1 MASWLLTEST
11 SFRRAAMA
19 RSSNESATLG
29 RVFYVRAHPD
39 FVTSSDVFA
48 MARSSFAWLVTGP
61 EPVSVDG
68 REIDGLP
75 PRLFPLDKLGT
86 VLLDPAC
93 PQQTRDGVWAYL
105 ITRSRAE
112 GGTWTVAC
120 VGLALPMLLRVAAL
134 VTRRF
139 SGDTHDLNAAVLT
152 GFLHGLREV
161 DLVRPAIL
169 ARLYWAVYREG
180 LAALHEAAG
189 SPTPVADLELR
200 TAPAPRPEG
209 HPDLVLAAAV
219 AAGVITAD
227 EAGLI
232 AETRLGELSLT
243 QAAHARG
250 RSYKATQK
258 FRERAEA
265 RLAAHLSSP
274 AGDGPAPARSRRSG
288 RVTPTRPSLLSV
300 TATGA
305 SSERKVRRPVSP
317 EDPESGIAAR
327 GIPQPAR
334 RRTCASRSAIGPTA
348 HTVREV
354 RSCD

>member
-1 MASWLLTEST
+1 MTRSPHEST
-11 SFRRAAMA
+11 
-19 RSSNESATLG
+19 TPG

-61 EPVSVDG
+61 EPVTVDG
-68 REIDGLP
+68 REIVGLP
-75 PRLFPLDKLGT
+75 PQLLPLDELGT
-86 VLLDPAC
+86 VLLDPGC
-93 PQQTRDGVWAYL
+93 PQETRDGAWAHL

-169 ARLYWAVYREG
+169 ARLYWAAYREG
-180 LAALHEAAG
+180 LAALHDAAG

-200 TAPAPRPEG
+200 AAPTSRPEG

-219 AAGVITAD
+219 AAGVITAE

-232 AETRLGELSLT
+232 AETRLGELSLA
-243 QAAHARG
+243 QAAYARD

-265 RLAAHLSSP
+265 RLAAHLSTP
-274 AGDGPAPARSRRSG
+274 ADGGPAPIRPRRSRRAASA
-288 RVTPTRPSLLSV
+288 RRPSLSV
-300 TATGA
+300 TEIGVEA
-305 SSERKVRRPVSP
+305 ERKLRRPVSP
-317 EDPESGIAAR
+317 EGSESGIAAR
-327 GIPQPAR
+327 GPRQPAR
-334 RRTCASRSAIGPTA
+334 RRTHASRSVTGPAA
-348 HTVREV
+348 HTAREV